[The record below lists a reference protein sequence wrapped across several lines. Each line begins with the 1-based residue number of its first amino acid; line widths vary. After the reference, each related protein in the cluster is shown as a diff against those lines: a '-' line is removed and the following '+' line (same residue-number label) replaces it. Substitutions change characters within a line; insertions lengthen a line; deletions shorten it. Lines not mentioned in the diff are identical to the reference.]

1 MISEELLRNLKN
13 LNTFIVQEV
22 QSRNFKPDENIKI
35 TEFNYAAQNQGTKT
49 RGNEVEEER

>member
-35 TEFNYAAQNQGTKT
+35 TEFIIYLKNNII
-49 RGNEVEEER
+49 NN